1 MNAELSRQ
9 TPDNERF
16 PHAGEAP
23 LASKP
28 IGLRGRL
35 LAGLMNLVHG
45 AEYRAVAEILN
56 IGPADRLVE
65 IGCGSGYFLRAYGA
79 SATAVAGLDHSPDMV
94 ALAGRKNRHRAAAG
108 EADIRQGDAGRLPWD
123 EGQFTAAA
131 AIATFM
137 FWPEPLQAL
146 REIHRVLS
154 PGGRLAIGL
163 GWNADDGVD
172 HRAHVKKHG
181 IRLYSGR
188 EMKTLFAEAGFT
200 DISIRY
206 FKAFMEPKGM
216 IASAVK
222 PDVAKEW
229 SFRAGF
235 R

>member
-9 TPDNERF
+9 TPDNEQF
-16 PHAGEAP
+16 PLASEAP

-28 IGLRGRL
+28 IGLKGRL
-35 LAGLMNLVHG
+35 SARLMTWVHG
-45 AEYRAVAEILN
+45 AEYRAVAETLK
-56 IGPADRLVE
+56 IGPTDRLVE
-65 IGCGSGYFLRAYGA
+65 IGCGAGYFLRTYGA
-79 SATAVAGLDHSPDMV
+79 IAAAVAGLDHSPDMV
-94 ALAGRKNRHRAAAG
+94 TLAGRQNRHRAAAG
-108 EADIRQGDAGRLPWD
+108 KADIRQGDAGHLPWGD
-123 EGQFTAAA
+123 GQFTTAA
-131 AIATFM
+131 AIATFL

-146 REIHRVLS
+146 REVHRVLS

-216 IASAVK
+216 VASAVK
-222 PDVAKEW
+222 PDVAKE
-229 SFRAGF
+229 
-235 R
+235 